1 MVNIKSIIY
10 LSLGSNLGDKKEN
23 LQKALEELKKGY
35 ITVKKISS
43 FYKTQ
48 PVGLKEQPD
57 FFNIVIKAETS
68 LSPDELLRSILN
80 IEKKM
85 GRKRK
90 KKYGPRIIDIDILLY
105 NDLIIKK
112 KGLNIPH
119 PAMHERNFVLI
130 PLKEIEPQLT
140 HPELKKNISEFIRGN
155 KEKVIKFN
163 A

>member
-1 MVNIKSIIY
+1 MVNIENIIY
-10 LSLGSNLGDKKEN
+10 LSLGSNLGDKKKN
-23 LQKALEELKKGY
+23 LQKALEELKKDP

-57 FFNIVIKAETS
+57 FFNIVIKAKTS
-68 LSPDELLRSILN
+68 LSPDELLKSILN

-112 KGLNIPH
+112 KELNIPH

-130 PLKEIEPQLT
+130 PLKEIEPQLI
-140 HPELKKNISEFIRGN
+140 HPEFKNNISGFIRRN
-155 KEKVIKFN
+155 REKVIKFN
-163 A
+163 T